1 MQAHTYNLTSWRLTL
16 FSFEGVEFG
25 VLNPIKDVNLSSV
38 ETNLKLILS
47 KLPVPNSDIVAEV
60 MKGWLENLVQ
70 IKLDNIRVW
79 FNNKGNTVS
88 YDEIKQKVITQAN
101 DYHRVKAYTP

>member
-1 MQAHTYNLTSWRLTL
+1 MVLLPYFLKC
-16 FSFEGVEFG
+16 FGVEFG

-79 FNNKGNTVS
+79 FNNKG
-88 YDEIKQKVITQAN
+88 K
-101 DYHRVKAYTP
+101 